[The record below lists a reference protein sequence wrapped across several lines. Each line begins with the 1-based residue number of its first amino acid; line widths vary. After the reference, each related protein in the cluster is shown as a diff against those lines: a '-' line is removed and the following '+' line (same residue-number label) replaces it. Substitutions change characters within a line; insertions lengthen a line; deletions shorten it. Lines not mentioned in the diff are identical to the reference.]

1 MSRLE
6 TQSPDSNNV
15 SSTTS
20 TIASQN
26 DNTNVPL
33 INMSINNIMQ
43 KLPGVESILL
53 KDNTKN
59 PPHSAFSNPST
70 SSPSSSLSSMPMGQ
84 PPQLPPI
91 SNKLSIQN
99 QLLLANSKSLSN
111 EFATMESALVFL
123 ANAAGEI
130 AKADERDNID
140 AQSKYDQIE
149 ASLSGANSHRVSI
162 DESMI
167 HQQQQ
172 EQLHPHYQQKLQQ
185 NHHHHK
191 PPQQELHHL
200 QP

>member
-1 MSRLE
+1 
-6 TQSPDSNNV
+6 
-15 SSTTS
+15 
-20 TIASQN
+20 
-26 DNTNVPL
+26 
-33 INMSINNIMQ
+33 
-43 KLPGVESILL
+43 
-53 KDNTKN
+53 
-59 PPHSAFSNPST
+59 
-70 SSPSSSLSSMPMGQ
+70 
-84 PPQLPPI
+84 
-91 SNKLSIQN
+91 
-99 QLLLANSKSLSN
+99 
-111 EFATMESALVFL
+111 MESALVFL

-162 DESMI
+162 DESMN

-200 QP
+200 QPLNIPNNAPEGFTNNHRIQTEQPNTHHTSNLQLREECLCHQQKVGMLLDQKVRINCLV